1 MAARPVSGYYLAPV
15 DGGRCWSIFKG
26 IAQCK
31 VRSISAAAGTPL
43 CCFLRVIG
51 PPVDLRVCGVIGG
64 VFWLLLE
71 AGGRDQS
78 DGVTCVLVR
87 RD

>member
-1 MAARPVSGYYLAPV
+1 MLEDNS
-15 DGGRCWSIFKG
+15 F
-26 IAQCK
+26 
-31 VRSISAAAGTPL
+31 
-43 CCFLRVIG
+43 RV
-51 PPVDLRVCGVIGG
+51 LCGVMGG